1 MRAVVGYESLF
12 GNTREVAVAIGDG
25 LRSSCQVEVLPTDR
39 VSPELVREA
48 DLLVVG
54 GPTQAFRASSRKTRE
69 SAMRSEKPEATAT
82 ATSMESG
89 AREFVEGLPQGEG
102 RRLAAAFDTR
112 IAKPRMIT
120 GAASRTLGR
129 LLERAGYRLVVPPES
144 FLVAQYRGPLV
155 EGELARARDWGARL
169 ARLAVPTG

>member
-1 MRAVVGYESLF
+1 MRAVVAYESLF

-25 LRSSCQVEVLPTDR
+25 LRTGCQVDVLPTDR
-39 VSPELVREA
+39 VSPELARET

-69 SAMRSEKPEATAT
+69 SAMRSEKSEATAS
-82 ATSMESG
+82 ATSVETG
-89 AREFVEGLPQGEG
+89 ARELVEGLPHGDG

-112 IAKPRMIT
+112 IDKPRMLT

-144 FLVAQYRGPLV
+144 FLVAEYRGPLV
-155 EGELARARDWGARL
+155 EGELARARDWGAAL

>member
-1 MRAVVGYESLF
+1 MRAVVAYESLF

-25 LRSSCQVEVLPTDR
+25 LRSACQVDVLPTDR
-39 VSPELVREA
+39 VSPELVREV

-69 SAMRSEKPEATAT
+69 SAMRSEKPADTAT
-82 ATSMESG
+82 ATSVESG
-89 AREFVEGLPQGEG
+89 ARELVESLPQGEG

-112 IAKPRMIT
+112 IDKPRMIT

-144 FLVAQYRGPLV
+144 FLVAQYRGPVV
-155 EGELARARDWGARL
+155 EGELTRARDWGARL
-169 ARLAVPTG
+169 ARLAVPTS